1 MAKDKNKSPE
11 TIQVRNRNP
20 YKVEL
25 VSNGVVYVLP
35 PKATTTLPASVPIPQ
50 GRGLIV
56 K

>member
-1 MAKDKNKSPE
+1 MAKEKN
-11 TIQVRNRNP
+11 TIRVRNRNP
-20 YKVEL
+20 YRVEL

-35 PKATTTLPASVPIPQ
+35 PKSVTTLPASVAIPF

>member
-1 MAKDKNKSPE
+1 MANKKSTD
-11 TIQVRNRNP
+11 TIQVRNRNS

-35 PKATTTLPASVPIPQ
+35 PKSVTTLPASVAVPQ

-56 K
+56 MK